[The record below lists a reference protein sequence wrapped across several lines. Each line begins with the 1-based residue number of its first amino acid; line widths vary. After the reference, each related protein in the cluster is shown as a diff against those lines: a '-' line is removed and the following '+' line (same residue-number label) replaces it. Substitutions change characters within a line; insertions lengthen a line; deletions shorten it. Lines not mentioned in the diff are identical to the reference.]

1 MRTVMQENTGLVKR
15 SCVETA
21 KPEKMRSR
29 GHAWKRAGR
38 NTVWKYNWKYRE
50 RREPEWMK

>member
-15 SCVETA
+15 SCMETA

-38 NTVWKYNWKYRE
+38 NTVWKYSWEYRE